1 MVFVGVN
8 VKNRIPGTGKV
19 FYGWIIV
26 FAAALGT
33 CTGFGT
39 IYSFSVFFK
48 SWIDEFESSRAVLSG
63 ILSVAFIVYG
73 LSSIAMGWLSDRYGP
88 RKVIATGG
96 SIMAVGCFLT
106 AFCHHT
112 GILYLTWGLAVG
124 IGVGTCSAP
133 TAATVSKWFIHRKGM
148 AMGILVSGLGMGTL
162 VFSPLSEYLIRS
174 FGWRVAIFV
183 VGLIVLTVCIIEA
196 LIIRGDPRDMGLAP
210 LTAVHKNGEKG
221 DPHGGAHHLT
231 MPEHSMTV
239 AEALRTRNM
248 WFIFAIHGLWMIGV
262 GIIMAHFVPYA
273 TDEGTNVTTA
283 ATMMG
288 SVGAMSVAGRLS
300 LGVLTERWG
309 IKRSFIIILS
319 CQCFTML
326 LPFFGSSQWQLWMF
340 VVVFGFGYGGLA
352 SVFPLA
358 TVELFGV
365 KAMGSLF
372 GISLLGA
379 TIGGSSGPLLAG
391 FSFDITHS
399 YFTAFAVGATSIGI
413 SILLAAGIKKK
424 A

>member
-1 MVFVGVN
+1 VR
-8 VKNRIPGTGKV
+8 NRIPGLRNV
-19 FYGWIIV
+19 YYGWIIV
-26 FAAALGT
+26 IACAFGT

-48 SWIDEFESSRAVLSG
+48 SWIGEFGSSRAVLSG
-63 ILSVAFIVYG
+63 IFSLAFIIYG
-73 LSSIAMGWLSDRYGP
+73 LASIVMGWFSDRYGP
-88 RKVIATGG
+88 RKVIAIGG

-106 AFCHHT
+106 AFCHQT
-112 GILYLTWGLAVG
+112 GVLYLTWGLAVG
-124 IGVGTCSAP
+124 IGVGTCYAP
-133 TAATVSKWFIHRKGM
+133 TAATVSKWFVHRKGM

-162 VFSPLSEYLIRS
+162 IFSPLSERLIQS
-174 FGWRVAIFV
+174 FGWRRAIFII
-183 VGLIVLTVCIIEA
+183 GLIALTVYIVEA
-196 LIIRGDPRDMGLAP
+196 LIIRGSPQDMGLEP
-210 LTAVHKNGEKG
+210 LTSPRKNGGNG
-221 DPHGGAHHLT
+221 DAGGAHTLH

-273 TDEGTNVTTA
+273 TDVGTNVNMA

-288 SVGAMSVAGRLS
+288 SVGAMSVIGRLT
-300 LGVLTERWG
+300 LGVLTEHWG

-319 CQCFTML
+319 CQCLTML
-326 LPFFGSSQWQLWMF
+326 LPFFGGSQWQLWMF
-340 VVVFGFGYGGLA
+340 VVAFGFGYGGLA
-352 SVFPLA
+352 SIFPLA
-358 TVELFGV
+358 TAELFGV
-365 KAMGSLF
+365 RAMGSLF

-391 FSFDITHS
+391 FSFDLTHS
-399 YFTAFAVGATSIGI
+399 YFSAFAAGAVSIGI
-413 SILLAAGIKKK
+413 GIILAAGIRKK